1 MILTPFFT
9 VVKGKNIFFCCF
21 SCKIIKLEVMNIHND
36 FFERVKTWCKNHRI
50 TIETLM
56 GNASNGTWTQDTY
69 YGWRSGNGLPK
80 GENIF
85 LLAKEMNVSCDW
97 LITGKEFAPEVS
109 SSAMEVARKYDAL
122 SAGNR
127 LRLEDFLAGLY
138 AADDATKAKT
148 RLA

>member
-1 MILTPFFT
+1 MD
-9 VVKGKNIFFCCF
+9 G
-21 SCKIIKLEVMNIHND
+21 IKLHDD
-36 FFERVKTWCKNHRI
+36 FFNRIKNWCKRHEL

-56 GNASNGTWTQDTY
+56 INVSKEKWTKDVYQ
-69 YGWRSGNGLPK
+69 GWKRADGLPK
-80 GENIF
+80 GENIL
-85 LLAKEMNVSCDW
+85 LLARAMGVSCDW

-138 AADDATKAKT
+138 AADDAAKAKT

>member
-1 MILTPFFT
+1 MDKLKIHDAFF
-9 VVKGKNIFFCCF
+9 
-21 SCKIIKLEVMNIHND
+21 L
-36 FFERVKTWCKNHRI
+36 RVKTWCKKNKV

-56 GNASNGTWTQDTY
+56 ANATEKKLTKSNFYTWKD
-69 YGWRSGNGLPK
+69 SSGLPK
-80 GENIF
+80 GENIL
-85 LLAKEMNVSCDW
+85 LLARAMGVSCDW
-97 LITGKEFAPEVS
+97 LITGKEFAPDVS

-138 AADDATKAKT
+138 AADDAAKTKT

>member
-1 MILTPFFT
+1 LSSEKLAKMIAFCQKISKIQSMETIEIHEEFF
-9 VVKGKNIFFCCF
+9 N
-21 SCKIIKLEVMNIHND
+21 
-36 FFERVKTWCKNHRI
+36 RVKTWCKEKK
-50 TIETLM
+50 TTLELLM
-56 GNASNGTWTQDTY
+56 KKASRNKWSEAVY
-69 YGWRSGNGLPK
+69 FGWRKSDGLPK
-80 GENIF
+80 GENIL
-85 LLAKEMNVSCDW
+85 LLARAMGVSCDW

-138 AADDATKAKT
+138 AADDAAKAKT

>member
-1 MILTPFFT
+1 MD
-9 VVKGKNIFFCCF
+9 G
-21 SCKIIKLEVMNIHND
+21 IKLHDDSFNRIKN
-36 FFERVKTWCKNHRI
+36 WCKRHEL

-56 GNASNGTWTQDTY
+56 INVSKEKWTKDVYQ
-69 YGWRSGNGLPK
+69 GWKRADGLPK
-80 GENIF
+80 GENIL
-85 LLAKEMNVSCDW
+85 LLAHAMGVSCDW

-138 AADDATKAKT
+138 AADDAAKAKT